1 MLKGLNTFIKN
12 ATNGKL
18 YIDEAT
24 KSVKSLDAQW
34 DGTLPA
40 NEIITTLYN
49 MLAPNK
55 YYFLGMYM
63 SPFIENFDRGMLEYG
78 ALKQFIITKVMESE
92 AYDANV
98 FVPTKRYD
106 ANVSIQTFT
115 TEQQKII
122 SLTTTPNILL
132 GAVNNPAGLANWI
145 ANMFDSLETSKNLI
159 YNETFTDLFRD
170 SEKTIKN
177 VYPMYPKVNGESNES
192 YILRCVVEMISLAKS
207 MTQPSKELT
216 DYNNAGLTRA
226 QNTQTTGTIDARRNL
241 TITRENELC
250 ALIEA
255 KNINKIAVAT
265 KRTSFR
271 IDGMDLNSIR
281 IIVVPNGTL
290 SQNSSTVYKIVIGD
304 RTKLFN
310 IFTRFNTLMTNT
322 YAPNATMLYVIHL
335 WLVAGFLDVANGA
348 VIQID
353 KASLDAIGSPT
364 TTQLAQAQEELVKND
379 KNITNR

>member
-1 MLKGLNTFIKN
+1 M
-12 ATNGKL
+12 
-18 YIDEAT
+18 
-24 KSVKSLDAQW
+24 
-34 DGTLPA
+34 
-40 NEIITTLYN
+40 
-49 MLAPNK
+49 
-55 YYFLGMYM
+55 
-63 SPFIENFDRGMLEYG
+63 
-78 ALKQFIITKVMESE
+78 
-92 AYDANV
+92 
-98 FVPTKRYD
+98 
-106 ANVSIQTFT
+106 
-115 TEQQKII
+115 
-122 SLTTTPNILL
+122 
-132 GAVNNPAGLANWI
+132 
-145 ANMFDSLETSKNLI
+145 
-159 YNETFTDLFRD
+159 
-170 SEKTIKN
+170 
-177 VYPMYPKVNGESNES
+177 
-192 YILRCVVEMISLAKS
+192 
-207 MTQPSKELT
+207 
-216 DYNNAGLTRA
+216 
-226 QNTQTTGTIDARRNL
+226 
-241 TITRENELC
+241 C

-281 IIVVPNGTL
+281 IIVVPNVTL

-379 KNITNR
+379 KNITIVKNTKNKKEVK